1 MYTAGAILLLLFL
14 VLLLQANQRRDG
26 FATQVGAKCI
36 YDSQCNPMRFCR
48 DTGIREPD
56 TDVYI
61 HRCSK
66 NSGFLQNQLDYVPEL
81 ADFLLP
87 KKIEHEE

>member
-1 MYTAGAILLLLFL
+1 MYTTVAILLLLFL
-14 VLLLQANQRRDG
+14 ILLLQAQQRDG
-26 FATQVGAKCI
+26 FITQVGAKCI

-48 DTGIREPD
+48 DTGVREPD

-66 NSGFLQNQLDYVPEL
+66 NSGFLQHELDYVPEL
-81 ADFLLP
+81 ADFEPP
-87 KKIEHEE
+87 KKIEFEE

>member
-1 MYTAGAILLLLFL
+1 MQKIAVLLLLLFL
-14 VLLLQANQRRDG
+14 VLLLQARQRDG

-48 DTGIREPD
+48 DTGVRESD
-56 TDVYI
+56 TDIYI

-66 NSGFLQNQLDYVPEL
+66 NSGFLQNRLDYVPEL
-81 ADFLLP
+81 SDFEPP
-87 KKIEHEE
+87 KKIESEE